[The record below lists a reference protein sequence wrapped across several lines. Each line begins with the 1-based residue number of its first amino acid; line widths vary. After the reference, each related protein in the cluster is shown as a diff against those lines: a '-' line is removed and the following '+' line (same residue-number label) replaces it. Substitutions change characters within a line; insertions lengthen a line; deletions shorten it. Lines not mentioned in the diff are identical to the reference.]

1 MHAHMQPQG
10 LPLNETTIA
19 ESLKPMG
26 YKTTIVGKWHL
37 GVGKD
42 GEYLPTKH
50 GFDHYLVNTCR
61 HSAIAWYKYPC
72 KNIMHSCTCIWSHGI
87 YTVYENLGAEYYS

>member
-1 MHAHMQPQG
+1 MLLYVG

-19 ESLKPMG
+19 EQLKPLG

-42 GEYLPTKH
+42 GEYLPTNH
-50 GFDHYLVNTCR
+50 GFDHYLVNLLYANKVAVAIVSFIPR
-61 HSAIAWYKYPC
+61 HY
-72 KNIMHSCTCIWSHGI
+72 MHLS
-87 YTVYENLGAEYYS
+87 

>member
-1 MHAHMQPQG
+1 MEVICTIQSVIHYILCTISLPFAKAIAAVAVHINAWYLYVG

-19 ESLKPMG
+19 EQLKPLG

-42 GEYLPTKH
+42 GEYLPTNH
-50 GFDHYLVNTCR
+50 GFDHYLV
-61 HSAIAWYKYPC
+61 
-72 KNIMHSCTCIWSHGI
+72 
-87 YTVYENLGAEYYS
+87 